1 MKKLFLALA
10 AVAVM
15 GLTACD
21 PDDGNAAARS
31 GVYNPEVKIA
41 SMEYGDNDRDQWN
54 WADNKLVSID
64 HYSSDHIDGSTT
76 FEYNSDNQLTKV
88 TDDDGFTL
96 EYGYTNGL
104 LSSVT
109 VSEMNATFNVNY
121 SNNQI
126 SNFQMPIS
134 QEMLNSMV
142 QELIGG
148 LLNGDMEDYRTLS
161 AKAGNENMIQFNLVW
176 NNGNVSRMAGNTSI
190 TVDLPVSDMLS
201 IATNLFGE
209 EFSAYTDVISG
220 AMQMMGI
227 TSVPL
232 AFNMG
237 DTIDLTYDQNHNPL
251 QGFMGEFSPEM
262 IPVILSGNN
271 VTSSTQYGFMSY
283 HLQLPAM
290 LLAMLPAE
298 FASRTSGTIPTGE
311 GETVTFSYQY
321 NSKGY
326 PTVATSSYGEVT
338 SFTYVE

>member
-21 PDDGNAAARS
+21 PDDENAAARS

-64 HYSSDHIDGSTT
+64 HYSSDRIDGSTT

-201 IATNLFGE
+201 IAANLYGE
-209 EFSAYTDVISG
+209 EFSAYADVISG

-232 AFNMG
+232 SFNMG
-237 DTIDLTYDQNHNPL
+237 DTIDLAYDQNHNPL

-271 VTSSTQYGFMSY
+271 VTSSTQYGSMSY
-283 HLQLPAM
+283 PSSCPPCCLPCCPPSSPPEPPAPSPPARARPLPSATSTTARGIPLSPPPAM
-290 LLAMLPAE
+290 ERLQVSL
-298 FASRTSGTIPTGE
+298 T
-311 GETVTFSYQY
+311 
-321 NSKGY
+321 
-326 PTVATSSYGEVT
+326 
-338 SFTYVE
+338 